1 MTEPELAE
9 NEAQPTKNGSDE
21 QSESEQ
27 SDDGMSQ
34 SKFRQ
39 LITQGY
45 TYREDYTFEMFGE
58 EVDIQLQPLT
68 DDIYRHLLEQME
80 EDIGD
85 EKFKELL
92 NQKRSG
98 DLEVNDDGEVESLD
112 ADVALGQIGALR
124 LAAKYGIDP
133 KSVGETR
140 EGVVELV
147 DKMVGQRSIEIGM
160 EVMSVTADVGEF
172 DDFPGARGR

>member
-9 NEAQPTKNGSDE
+9 NGADAQTAEDNEEAEGE
-21 QSESEQ
+21 
-27 SDDGMSQ
+27 DDGMSE
-34 SKFRQ
+34 SKFRR
-39 LITQGY
+39 LITEGY
-45 TYREDYTFEMFGE
+45 TYREPYTFEMFGE
-58 EVDIQLQPLT
+58 EVEIELQPLT
-68 DDIYRHLLEQME
+68 DDIYRHLLERME

-85 EKFKELL
+85 DKFKKLL
-92 NQKRSG
+92 EQKRSG
-98 DLEVNDDGEVESLD
+98 DLEVNEDGEVESLD

-133 KSVGETR
+133 DSVGETR

-160 EVMSVTADVGEF
+160 EVMAVTSDVGEL

>member
-9 NEAQPTKNGSDE
+9 NGADGAQTEDNDVAEEEDS
-21 QSESEQ
+21 
-27 SDDGMSQ
+27 GMSD

-85 EKFKELL
+85 EKFKKLL
-92 NQKRSG
+92 DQKRSG
-98 DLEVNDDGEVESLD
+98 ELEVSEDGEVESLD

-133 KSVGETR
+133 KSVGEDR

-147 DKMVGQRSIEIGM
+147 DKMVGQRSIEVGM
-160 EVMSVTADVGEF
+160 EVMSVTADVGEL